1 MVAVGGGADE
11 TLSDDPADVGRVRV
25 LSQLLRCGTR
35 QGGQEDQLCLSARPV
50 AGREGVCRRK
60 GGGFLVD

>member
-1 MVAVGGGADE
+1 MKPSLMTQL
-11 TLSDDPADVGRVRV
+11 TLARVRV
-25 LSQLLRCGTR
+25 LSHLLRCGTSR
-35 QGGQEDQLCLSARPV
+35 GGQEDQLCLLARPV